1 MKRLEQKDPTL
12 RKLLIDDFQY
22 PEVDLDE
29 DQYFDSPTI
38 AKLLLKTMESPHVKD
53 LEMRFVELDDTISKA
68 LEELLGRHSR
78 DWQNI
83 SVVECTG
90 CKGKFWTP
98 LSVALDRCKRLVLN
112 HNNLDYGGFQRL
124 GQSLRS
130 NRTLKSL
137 HLKRDSLIGAN
148 AAVLFEGLQANNT
161 LEELVIN
168 FCRFDQQGVDAL
180 SKSLQNNASIKK
192 LDLGACYLPDHFVEQ
207 VMSSLVDHP
216 TLEALVLT
224 LNSCH
229 DRGTQAIARLLGSD
243 YCRLTHLNLSH
254 QKDEDNQ
261 KPCMESLAEAIQD
274 NTSLTSLKLSRNCLR
289 SCEISSFIQAVTIN
303 STLRNLDLTSNCID
317 DAGFKE
323 IADSLPNMKGLQ
335 SLHLLNNNIC
345 DKAAIGEAM
354 LTGIRKNH
362 VLTDLEI
369 KQSLPSYSSIQ
380 YHVAL
385 NWGGRQLLSTRHHTP
400 LGLWARILERAN
412 LEDKPEIDAFKHDIL
427 FHLLKGP
434 VLLCTK

>member
-1 MKRLEQKDPTL
+1 MKRLEQKDPAL
-12 RKLLIDDFQY
+12 RKLLIDDFNY
-22 PEVDLDE
+22 PFIDLDD
-29 DQYFDSPTI
+29 DQCFDSPTI

-53 LEMRFVELDDTISKA
+53 LEMRFVDLDDTISKA
-68 LEELLGRHSR
+68 LEELLGCHSR

-90 CKGKFWTP
+90 CEGEFWTP
-98 LSVALDRCKRLVLN
+98 LYMALDRCKRLVLN
-112 HNNLDYGGFQRL
+112 HNNLDYRGFQRL

-137 HLKRDSLIGAN
+137 HLKRDTLIGAN
-148 AAVLFEGLQANNT
+148 ATVLFEGLQANNT
-161 LEELVIN
+161 IEELVLN

-180 SKSLQNNASIKK
+180 SKSLQNNTSIKT
-192 LDLGACYLPDHFVEQ
+192 LDFGACYLPDHFVEQ
-207 VMSSLVDHP
+207 IISSLVDHT
-216 TLEALVLT
+216 TLKSLVLT

-229 DRGTQAIARLLGSD
+229 EGGTQAIARLLRSD

-254 QKDEDNQ
+254 QKDGDNQ
-261 KPCMESLAEAIQD
+261 KPCMESLAEAIQV
-274 NTSLTSLKLSRNCLR
+274 NTSLTSLKLSRNSLR
-289 SCEISSFIQAVTIN
+289 SCEISSLIRAMTIN
-303 STLRNLDLTSNCID
+303 STLRNLDLTNNHID

-323 IADSLPNMKGLQ
+323 VANSLPNMKGLE
-335 SLHLLNNNIC
+335 SLHLMNNDIR
-345 DKAAIGEAM
+345 DEAAIGEAM

-369 KQSLPSYSSIQ
+369 KQSLPSYTSIQ

-400 LGLWARILERAN
+400 LGLWARILERSHLA
-412 LEDKPEIDAFKHDIL
+412 DKPGIDAFKHDIL

-434 VLLCTK
+434 VLLCL